1 MKMLIIFIAGLFAGG
16 ITGFLIAGLFAAGK
30 IEDSYRRGLVSGRGL
45 KVDALEY

>member
-1 MKMLIIFIAGLFAGG
+1 MRMLIIFIAGLFTGAT
-16 ITGFLIAGLFAAGK
+16 TGFLISGIFSAGK